1 MRFHYDQQADALYL
15 RFNEKKYLESD
26 EVSPGIILDYDRM
39 GKIIGI
45 EVLDASQR
53 FPKEFTSQFQAK
65 HISSPIT
72 LLNQVP
78 A

>member
-1 MRFHYDQQADALYL
+1 MKFHYDQKIDALYI
-15 RFNEKKYLESD
+15 RFNNQRYVESD
-26 EVSPGIILDYDRM
+26 EVSEGVIFDYDKD

-53 FPKEFTSQFQAK
+53 FPKEFKSNLVK
-65 HISSPIT
+65 SNISVS
-72 LLNQVP
+72 V